1 MFEVWDEM
9 DNLNHVLFEEFKHLD
24 KLCRELYGDQ
34 RGVSHYIDD
43 MKDVLGSDYRYIPN
57 WKEDLD
63 QLIRIRHIR
72 NYLAHTEGA
81 FNEDMCTPKD
91 IEWSRDFYRRIL
103 NQSDPLAL
111 LRQHSEAKQ
120 RIAKANRPVYQP
132 QTPQLSDQYIVAY
145 EKAGQISCNK
155 GEKSNGLWW
164 IVLLLVIIGG
174 LLLVL
179 VSISL
184 Q

>member
-1 MFEVWDEM
+1 M

-24 KLCRELYGDQ
+24 KLCGELYGDQ
-34 RGVSHYIDD
+34 RGVSRYIDD
-43 MKDVLGSDYRYIPN
+43 MKDVSGSDYRYIPN

-72 NYLAHTEGA
+72 NYIAHTEGA
-81 FNEDMCTPKD
+81 FNEDICTPKD
-91 IEWSRDFYRRIL
+91 IEWSRDFCRRIL

-111 LRQHSEAKQ
+111 LRQHLEAKQ
-120 RIAKANRPVYQP
+120 RMAKAKRPVYQP
-132 QTPQLSDQYIVAY
+132 QTPQLSDQYIVVY
-145 EKAGQISCNK
+145 EKAGETSNK
-155 GEKSNGLWW
+155 EEGKTNIFCW

-179 VSISL
+179 FSIRL

>member
-1 MFEVWDEM
+1 M

-24 KLCRELYGDQ
+24 KLCGELYGDQ

-43 MKDVLGSDYRYIPN
+43 MKVVSGSVYQYIPN

-63 QLIRIRHIR
+63 RLIRIRHIR

-91 IEWSRDFYRRIL
+91 IEWSREFCRRII
-103 NQSDPLAL
+103 NQLDPLAL
-111 LRQHSEAKQ
+111 LRQHIEAKQ
-120 RIAKANRPVYQP
+120 RMAKVKRPVYQI
-132 QTPQLSDQYIVAY
+132 QASQFSVQYNVVN
-145 EKAGQISCNK
+145 EKAEEISCK
-155 GEKSNGLWW
+155 KVKILSILGW
-164 IVLLLVIIGG
+164 IVFLLVIIGG

-179 VSISL
+179 FSISL
-184 Q
+184 L

>member
-1 MFEVWDEM
+1 M

-24 KLCRELYGDQ
+24 KLCGELYGDQ

-43 MKDVLGSDYRYIPN
+43 MKVVSGSDYRYIPN

-91 IEWSRDFYRRIL
+91 IEWSRDFCRRIL
-103 NQSDPLAL
+103 DQLDPLAL

-120 RIAKANRPVYQP
+120 RMAKAKRPVYQI
-132 QTPQLSDQYIVAY
+132 QAPQLSVQYNVVN
-145 EKAGQISCNK
+145 EKAEKISSILC
-155 GEKSNGLWW
+155 W

-179 VSISL
+179 FSISQL
-184 Q
+184 